1 MTEFVQYVKAT
12 VLKLIGLTCIVA
24 AVLFVVGWRQC
35 VTGWCIG
42 SGLNIVYFLMLSS
55 RSVRALK
62 LPPGQAAA
70 FIRSGAVFRLFMIG
84 LILIVILQFPGI
96 HFWSCCGRNFFL
108 QDDYFC
114 GWNSCTCPNTGRK
127 GGIAYGVTCRT
138 SSGCSVS
145 GNEC

>member
-96 HFWSCCGRNFFL
+96 HFGAAVAGIFSYRMIVFA
-108 QDDYFC
+108 D
-114 GWNSCTCPNTGRK
+114 
-127 GGIAYGVTCRT
+127 GIAALVRT
-138 SSGCSVS
+138 RVGKEV
-145 GNEC
+145 

>member
-96 HFWSCCGRNFFL
+96 HFGAAVAGIFSYRMIIFA
-108 QDDYFC
+108 D
-114 GWNSCTCPNTGRK
+114 
-127 GGIAYGVTCRT
+127 GIAALVRT
-138 SSGCSVS
+138 RVRK
-145 GNEC
+145 EV

>member
-96 HFWSCCGRNFFL
+96 HFGAAVAGIFSYRMIIFA
-108 QDDYFC
+108 D
-114 GWNSCTCPNTGRK
+114 
-127 GGIAYGVTCRT
+127 GIAALVRT
-138 SSGCSVS
+138 RVGKEV
-145 GNEC
+145 

>member
-96 HFWSCCGRNFFL
+96 HFGAAVAGIFSYRMIVFA
-108 QDDYFC
+108 D
-114 GWNSCTCPNTGRK
+114 
-127 GGIAYGVTCRT
+127 GIAALVRT
-138 SSGCSVS
+138 RVKK
-145 GNEC
+145 EV

>member
-96 HFWSCCGRNFFL
+96 HFGAAVAGIFSYRMIVFA
-108 QDDYFC
+108 D
-114 GWNSCTCPNTGRK
+114 
-127 GGIAYGVTCRT
+127 GIAALVRT
-138 SSGCSVS
+138 RVRK
-145 GNEC
+145 EV

>member
-42 SGLNIVYFLMLSS
+42 SGLNILYFLMLSS

-96 HFWSCCGRNFFL
+96 HFGAAVAGIFSYRMIVFA
-108 QDDYFC
+108 D
-114 GWNSCTCPNTGRK
+114 
-127 GGIAYGVTCRT
+127 GIAALVRT
-138 SSGCSVS
+138 RVRK
-145 GNEC
+145 EV